1 MINTLKSYRDAIGM
15 TQAEAA
21 KLLGISR
28 QAYSEKERGK
38 IPFKPR
44 EMVILKNKFLSVNS
58 AITIDELFFAGTY
71 DEEV

>member
-1 MINTLKSYRDAIGM
+1 MLNTLKSYRSAVGM

-44 EMVILKNKFLSVNS
+44 EMVILKGKFSEFKENV
-58 AITIDELFFAGTY
+58 TIDELFFA
-71 DEEV
+71 